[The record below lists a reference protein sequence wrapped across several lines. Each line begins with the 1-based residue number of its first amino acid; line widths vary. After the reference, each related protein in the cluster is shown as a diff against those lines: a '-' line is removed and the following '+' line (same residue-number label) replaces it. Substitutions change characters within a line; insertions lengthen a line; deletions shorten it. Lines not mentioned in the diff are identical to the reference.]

1 MVKEYEKAC
10 FSMHALGVTVSEQ
23 ILTALYMILG
33 ANNTLIVWKEC
44 ARASLT
50 AGLFLIIK
58 GILLLT
64 DHLGL
69 SNNRNLHHPRT
80 YLSLISV
87 YSNQRF
93 QSSRVEVIVED

>member
-1 MVKEYEKAC
+1 
-10 FSMHALGVTVSEQ
+10 MHALGVTVSEQ

-33 ANNTLIVWKEC
+33 ANNTLIAWKEKL
-44 ARASLT
+44 SLT

-64 DHLGL
+64 DYLGL

-80 YLSLISV
+80 YLSLSV

-93 QSSRVEVIVED
+93 QSSRVKVIVEN

>member
-1 MVKEYEKAC
+1 MVKEYNKAC

-33 ANNTLIVWKEC
+33 ANNTLVAWKEKL
-44 ARASLT
+44 SLT

-58 GILLLT
+58 GILRLT
-64 DHLGL
+64 DYLGL
-69 SNNRNLHHPRT
+69 SNNRNLQHPRT

-93 QSSRVEVIVED
+93 QLSRVKVIVED